1 VPLSLR
7 EHFVIDCLERMKTVQ
22 IANGFETDIVT
33 VDEWRMV
40 PFTKAELPALVLR
53 DGDCR
58 HETGNKSTKMQTNHL
73 KMQIEAVVP
82 PGQFAAAM
90 ARKLISDIGGI
101 LAIDREWSGRAT
113 DTTMDKS
120 AIAISQ
126 DEQRVAGAVVEFTIH
141 FGSVVFD
148 AYE

>member
-1 VPLSLR
+1 MPYSLR
-7 EHFVIDCLERMKTVQ
+7 EHFVKDCLERMRTVQ
-22 IANGFETDIVT
+22 VANGFETDVVS

-40 PFTKAELPALVLR
+40 PFTTAELPALVLR
-53 DGDCR
+53 DHDCK
-58 HETGNKSTKMQTNHL
+58 HETGNKSTRLQRNQL

-82 PGQFAAAM
+82 PGPLAAAM
-90 ARKLISDIGGI
+90 ARKLISDIGGVI
-101 LAIDREWSGRAT
+101 AIDREWSGRAT

-126 DEQRVAGAVVEFTIH
+126 DERRVAGAVVEFTIH
-141 FGSVVFD
+141 FESVVFD